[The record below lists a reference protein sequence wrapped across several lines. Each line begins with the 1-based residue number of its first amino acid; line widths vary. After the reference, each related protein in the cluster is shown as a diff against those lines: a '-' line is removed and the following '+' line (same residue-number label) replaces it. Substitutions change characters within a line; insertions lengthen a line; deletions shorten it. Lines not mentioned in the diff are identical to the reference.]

1 MIGTMTSTRRV
12 RARALQTSGMA
23 LAMVAAP
30 PAFAQCAPDPTQT
43 NIVTSCTGTD
53 SDGLVV
59 TTYGTTVD
67 VSAGATVQGGGRPG
81 IAVTLPSTSYG
92 SAVSVTV
99 AGTVDG
105 GAQPGV
111 SLVWQTPAGGY
122 GYNDANLKL
131 TVAQG
136 GSVTGSNALLL
147 GRSNG
152 SGYVFGSPIATIDNS
167 GTLTGSSGIALLA
180 ATPGFG
186 KFVITNRATGTIGAI
201 SGTVTALNNAGTI
214 DGGTHSAI
222 DWGGVFESY
231 GTLTNSGT
239 ITAAGSAAT
248 LANLAWTATFTNSG
262 TISNTGTGAAV
273 AGNVLTLTN
282 AAGGRI
288 ASATATAISAG
299 TTLTLTNAGT
309 ITGNVVTAASPSY
322 TGTSTIDSHAG
333 TINGSVTFGAGDD
346 TLVAGWNNGLV
357 TGITGPINGGAG
369 TDTVRVRFT
378 ADATVAGTI
387 TLPTNFERFTLAP
400 DAKVTATIADGFAGP
415 GLLTTSGYGTVVN
428 RTTLTGT
435 TQAVQIG
442 AYDYG
447 NAPIFI
453 NAATITTTGGT
464 GTDVAVALGLYAA
477 RFENSGTIVAANNGV
492 SGEPSGQFVNTA
504 TGTITAVN
512 TGVSLFGTGFA
523 NAGTIRSTGGTGV
536 NLRGTASTIRTNS
549 GLIEGKVAGARISSF
564 FANTGTITSPGTGV
578 LVDYDGVLDNR
589 AGGTIN
595 GGVAGTVTGLWNAT
609 VINAGTINGD
619 VRLIGRASNGSYS
632 ANRFYALA
640 GGVVNGNL
648 TLGASDVLIAELAGS
663 SGGRIAGITGT
674 VTATDAQLRY
684 RVRTDTNADLTL
696 PAGFAGVGY
705 DLYDNA
711 TLTLSGSAAQSA
723 PALYTAPLTL
733 AGRGIVDLDA
743 TITATSQPVIQVGSL
758 QIAPG
763 EIRPATN
770 GLTITSRG
778 ALTLDRSD
786 SNSYPYAAVVL
797 GENDVFTNAGTIT
810 VVDRALTA
818 YSRMTAIAGGKTV
831 TNSGT
836 ITLDGATGISSGRD
850 VINSGSIVQASG
862 GRVAAGIS
870 GVTNLTNSGTID
882 VAGTAV
888 ELSNYYVGAIVN
900 SGRLASSGSIAI
912 GLGAYSYSSYGLTV
926 TNLAGGTIS
935 GGAGQAIQMGGGTLR
950 NAGTITGTVDLGY
963 SPNGG
968 RAWNSAVYVADGGTI
983 TGDLRFGGGDDLF
996 VAVEDVGGVSGTID
1010 GGAGSDTYIHAR
1022 STSGTVALG
1031 SLTAINFEYEGVRA
1045 LGADTLVT
1053 IGAAA
1058 PFDGEVRI
1066 SGDGTIVNS
1075 ATLNGSVSTGN
1086 YYATSQD
1093 PTHTDAQLAAFT
1105 NSGTIAGGFYGGVG
1119 AFTNSGMLGT
1129 TTFRGQALSLYAT
1142 PTFVNTGTI
1151 SNSGSGSTIYLTGTQ
1166 STTITNSG
1174 TITGGGVYAAV
1185 EAYWPYYDPYY
1196 YYYPRPVTTTSP
1208 PAPIALAMSNS
1219 GTITVGGNGVTLS
1232 AGNYAINGVATVLLN
1247 NSGTIATDAIG
1258 GHAVA
1263 LSAVGYLPGEQS
1275 VTLTNSGTIQA
1286 NGGGSPLPADPY
1298 AGAAPVYG
1306 STPAVA
1312 VRYAVNAGDIA
1323 AITNTATGTIEA
1335 TGTLSA
1341 AIMGRG
1347 ALDLTN
1353 AGTIR
1358 GSNGTA
1364 LAGNDYLSYHLGSDR
1379 LAGAIQTVGDAD
1391 NRIVN
1396 TGTIIGSIGLGG
1408 GNDRIENRGTITGDV
1423 VLGAGDDIF
1432 LQQANATLTGT
1443 VDGGDGTDMLI
1454 VDATGGGTINAAQFV
1469 RFEGLSQTGQ
1479 GNVNYLG
1486 SFGFDTIGLVGGTI
1500 TVAAGDTLATS
1511 GPVAL
1516 TGSSADETVINNGTI
1531 LGAVA
1536 LGAGN
1541 DTFVE
1546 GPNSR
1551 VTGVVDGGTGD
1562 DLYSVVL
1569 AGDRSGIGA
1578 RTGFER
1584 LAVGGTG
1591 TLRLTLDQDFTSLAL
1606 NGANADLTLAGYR
1619 IAGVT
1624 GSDAAETLRVDGDI
1638 ARVALGGGDDTLA
1651 LGTSVAM
1658 GRYDGGSG
1666 TDTLAF
1672 TAAAPVTLVGS
1683 ATGFE
1688 RVALTGGALT
1698 VAGMLGSAAAPL
1710 AFTTADTQLTVA
1722 DGGTLAGVI
1731 DLGTGKTR
1739 FRLAAGGT
1747 LVGSVAGGGQGSATV
1762 ALAGD
1767 RTLTNALTGFAT
1779 LTTEGSGTLS
1789 LAGTYAFDRVGGTGN
1804 LTVLANAALTTGQLR
1819 FGDDDNRLTIA
1830 GRFAGSVDGG
1840 AGRNTI
1846 AISGGNAAAPV
1857 AFGSI
1862 AQVAA
1867 LSMSDGFATVSGNA
1881 ALGTVDMSGGRLV
1894 GLAGSTLS
1902 ADQFLIRP
1910 GATFGSAGTVNGNVT
1925 VAGILSPG
1933 ASPGTMTV
1941 NGNVALQSG
1950 SLSLFEI
1957 TPTVYDKLVVN
1968 GAVTIASGA
1977 TLQLAPSG
1985 TLRPGTSYDLITAS
1999 GGITGSYATILKP
2012 DSLFG
2017 FIVQRG
2023 DRIQLLGQFLDPA
2036 GTNAQISRSI
2046 AYANRAIVAQPAD
2059 SALFAALPALLT
2071 ANGTSDAA
2079 AFARL
2084 TPETYASAS
2093 QIGVDNALA
2102 LAATARGPGLA
2113 TGSEDVRPFTFAQM
2127 LGGWHRLG
2135 ADAAAG
2141 TAATRSQSYGFLGGI
2156 GIGDA
2161 TWSVGVFAGY
2171 LNDRQQID
2179 ALAARTKLDGAVAGL
2194 EARYAVPGGPGVTA
2208 AILYDG
2214 GTAHSTRALPGAGSA
2229 SASYGLHSWVSDLSL
2244 SYDLGLSTDWTLRP
2258 RAGLTLV
2265 RTTRAALT
2273 ETGSVFALSVARD
2286 RHVAGFADA
2295 GLTFARSDV
2304 SEAPLRP
2311 FVSLGVRYQ
2320 FKGNRTDAL
2329 AGYAGGGLGLT
2340 ALGAARADLV
2350 GTAAAGLAY
2359 RLTTGLDLFSTVSS
2373 QTGRD
2378 DHQES
2383 ISTGVRLRF

>member
-1 MIGTMTSTRRV
+1 MTSTRRV
-12 RARALQTSGMA
+12 RVRALQTSGMA
-23 LAMVAAP
+23 LAMVAAA

-43 NIVTSCTGTD
+43 NTATNCTGTD

-59 TTYGTTVD
+59 TTYGTTVN
-67 VSAGATVQGGGRPG
+67 VPAGATVQGGSRPG
-81 IAVTLPSTSYG
+81 IAVALPSTSYG
-92 SAVSVTV
+92 SAVSVAV

-105 GAQPGV
+105 GTQPGV
-111 SLVWQTPAGGY
+111 SLLWQPAATGY
-122 GYNDANLKL
+122 GYYDARLDL

-136 GSVTGSNALLL
+136 GSVTGSNAVVI
-147 GRSNG
+147 GRST
-152 SGYVFGSPIATIDNS
+152 STGYGYGSPVATIDNS
-167 GTLTGSSGIALLA
+167 GTLTGTSGIALLA
-180 ATPGFG
+180 TTPGYGSFA
-186 KFVITNRATGTIGAI
+186 ITNRATGTIGAI
-201 SGTVTALNNAGTI
+201 SGAVSTLDNAGTI
-214 DGGTHSAI
+214 DGGTRSAI
-222 DWGGVFESY
+222 DWGY
-231 GTLTNSGT
+231 GYATYRTLANSGT
-239 ITAAGSAAT
+239 ITAASSAAT
-248 LANLAWTATFTNSG
+248 LANLPSNATLANSG
-262 TISNTGTGAAV
+262 TIANTGSGAAI
-273 AGNVLTLTN
+273 AGTSLSITN
-282 AAGGRI
+282 AATGRI
-288 ASATATAISAG
+288 TAGATAISADNY
-299 TTLTLTNAGT
+299 LTLTNAGT
-309 ITGNVVTAASPSY
+309 INGNIVTAVQAFVPAP
-322 TGTSTIDSHAG
+322 STIDSRAG
-333 TINGSVTFGAGDD
+333 TINGSVTFGASSD
-346 TLVAGWNNGLV
+346 TLIAGWNNGLV
-357 TGITGPINGGAG
+357 TGITGVIDGGGG
-369 TDTVRVRFT
+369 TDTVQVRF
-378 ADATVAGTI
+378 AGDTTLARVI
-387 TLPTNFERFTLAP
+387 ALPTNFEQLSLAP
-400 DAKVTATIADGFAGP
+400 ETEITTTLADGFAAP
-415 GLLTTSGYGTVVN
+415 GLLEITGKGTVVN
-428 RTTLTGT
+428 RTTLS
-435 TQAVQIG
+435 G
-442 AYDYG
+442 AGKVVRVGDYDPDNRPSFV
-447 NAPIFI
+447 NAG
-453 NAATITTTGGT
+453 AITATGGT
-464 GTDVAVALGLYAA
+464 ATDYAIDLRPYA
-477 RFENSGTIVAANNGV
+477 TRFENSGTITAAANGV
-492 SGEPSGQFVNTA
+492 SAQSSGSFVNTA
-504 TGTITAVN
+504 TGTITATD
-512 TGVSLFGTGFA
+512 TGVSVDSTNFT
-523 NAGTIRSTGGTGV
+523 NAGTIRSTAGTG
-536 NLRGTASTIRTNS
+536 LLLSGYASDALTNR
-549 GLIEGKVAGARISSF
+549 GLIEGKIAGALINTRLV
-564 FANTGTITSPGTGV
+564 NTGTITSPGTGV
-578 LVDYDGVLDNR
+578 LVGYSGTLDNR
-589 AGGTIN
+589 TGGTIN
-595 GGVAGTVTGLWNAT
+595 GGVAGVETGLWQAT
-609 VINAGTINGD
+609 IANAGTINGD
-619 VRLIGRASNGSYS
+619 VRLVGGIYSSSYS
-632 ANRFYALA
+632 ANRFFALA

-648 TLGASDVLIAELAGS
+648 TLGTNDVLVTEFAGS
-663 SGGRIAGITGT
+663 GGGRIAGITGT
-674 VTATDAQLRY
+674 VTATNSTLRY
-684 RVRTDTNADLTL
+684 RVRSDTATSLTTL
-696 PAGFAGVGY
+696 PGFAGIGY
-705 DLYDNA
+705 DLYDGA
-711 TLTLSGSAAQSA
+711 TLTLTGGATQVSGSI
-723 PALYTAPLTL
+723 APLTL
-733 AGRGIVDLDA
+733 AGEGVVDLNA
-743 TITATSQPVIQVGSL
+743 TIASTSQPAIQVTSL
-758 QIAPG
+758 LVAPG
-763 EIRPATN
+763 ETQPAAR
-770 GLTITSRG
+770 GLVITSRG
-778 ALTLDRSD
+778 ALTLDRPAAS
-786 SNSYPYAAVVL
+786 SYSYPYTAIAL
-797 GENDVFTNAGTIT
+797 TNDDTFTNAGTII
-810 VVDRALTA
+810 VRDRATPN
-818 YSRMTAIAGGKTV
+818 YSIIAAISGGKSV
-831 TNSGT
+831 VNSGT
-836 ITLDGATGISSGRD
+836 ITLDNAI
-850 VINSGSIVQASG
+850 
-862 GRVAAGIS
+862 GIS
-870 GVTNLTNSGTID
+870 GALSITNSGAIIRAAGGGTAIGISDVTDLTNSGSID

-888 ELSNYYVGAIVN
+888 MLAGYNGGTITN
-900 SGRLASSGSIAI
+900 TGRIASSSGAAI
-912 GLGAYSYSSYGLTV
+912 GLSFSGYSYGVTV
-926 TNLAGGTIS
+926 SNLAGGTIA
-935 GGAGQAIQMGGGTLR
+935 GGAGTAIRMAGGTIR
-950 NAGTITGTVDLGY
+950 NAGTITGSVDLGY
-963 SPNGG
+963 SSYGG
-968 RAWNSAVYVADGGTI
+968 VSSLPATYIAEGGTL
-983 TGDLRFGGGDDLF
+983 TGDLRFGSGDDQL
-996 VAVEDVGGVSGTID
+996 VAIDDVIGVSGTVD
-1010 GGAGSDTYIHAR
+1010 GGGGIDTFVHAR
-1022 STSGTVALG
+1022 TASGSIALG
-1031 SLTAINFEYEGVRA
+1031 TMPASLINFEREGVRA
-1045 LGADTLVT
+1045 IGTDTTVT
-1053 IGAAA
+1053 ITAADPVTTA
-1058 PFDGEVRI
+1058 VLV
-1066 SGDGTIVNS
+1066 SGDGSIINTATI
-1075 ATLNGSVSTGN
+1075 LGGVSSGTSSS
-1086 YYATSQD
+1086 YYTAPQA
-1093 PTHTDAQLAAFT
+1093 PLAAFT
-1105 NSGTIAGGFYGGVG
+1105 NSGTLGSATLAGPALRLYDVLAVTNTGTLINIGGT
-1119 AFTNSGMLGT
+1119 A
-1129 TTFRGQALSLYAT
+1129 ALSLSA
-1142 PTFVNTGTI
+1142 
-1151 SNSGSGSTIYLTGTQ
+1151 SGSAKIA
-1166 STTITNSG
+1166 NSG
-1174 TITGGGVYAAV
+1174 TITGGVTADHYT
-1185 EAYWPYYDPYY
+1185 PY
-1196 YYYPRPVTTTSP
+1196 TSSP
-1208 PAPIALAMSNS
+1208 ADTPAPSTLAMTNS
-1219 GTITVGGNGVTLS
+1219 GTITAPHNAVFLSSYGGS
-1232 AGNYAINGVATVLLN
+1232 AGATVSLD
-1247 NSGTIATDAIG
+1247 NSGTIAATADG
-1258 GHAVA
+1258 GTAVA
-1263 LSAVGYLPGEQS
+1263 LYVEDYNTAAAPRTA
-1275 VTLTNSGTIQA
+1275 VTLTNSGTIRA
-1286 NGGGSPLPADPY
+1286 NGGGTPLPADPY

-1306 STPAVA
+1306 SAPALA
-1312 VRYAVNAGDIA
+1312 VHSYTTLTNRTQ
-1323 AITNTATGTIEA
+1323 ITNTAAGTIEA
-1335 TGTLSA
+1335 TGTLST
-1341 AIMGRG
+1341 AIFSEGG
-1347 ALDLTN
+1347 LDLTN

-1364 LAGNDYLSYHLGSDR
+1364 LARNDYLSYYLGSDR

-1396 TGTIIGSIGLGG
+1396 TGTIIGSIALGG
-1408 GNDRIENRGTITGDV
+1408 GNDRIENRGTLTGDV
-1423 VLGAGDDIF
+1423 FLGAGDDIF

-1486 SFGFDTIGLVGGTI
+1486 SFGFDTIGLAGGTI

-1516 TGSSADETVINNGTI
+1516 TGSSGDETVINNGTI

-1551 VTGVVDGGTGD
+1551 VTGIVDGGAGD

-1606 NGANADLTLAGYR
+1606 NGASADLTLAGYR
-1619 IAGVT
+1619 ITGVT

-1672 TAAAPVTLVGS
+1672 TTAAPVTLVGS

-1688 RVALTGGALT
+1688 RVALTGSALT
-1698 VAGMLGSAAAPL
+1698 VAGTLGSAAAPL

-1731 DLGTGKTR
+1731 DLGTGNTR

-1767 RTLTNALTGFAT
+1767 RTLTDALTGFAT

-1804 LTVLANAALTTGQLR
+1804 LAVLANAALTTGQLR

-1910 GATFGSAGTVNGNVT
+1910 GATFGSAGTVNGNVN

-1950 SLSLFEI
+1950 SVSLFEI
-1957 TPTVYDKLVVN
+1957 TPTVSDKLVVN
-1968 GAVTIASGA
+1968 GTVTIAPGA

-2017 FIVQRG
+2017 FVVQRG
-2023 DRIQLLGQFLDPA
+2023 DRLQLLGQFLDPA

-2113 TGSEDVRPFTFAQM
+2113 TDSEDVRLFTFAQM

-2161 TWSVGVFAGY
+2161 TWSVGAFAGY

-2179 ALAARTKLDGAVAGL
+2179 ALAARTKLNGAVAGV
-2194 EARYAVPGGPGVTA
+2194 EARYAVPGGLGVTA

-2295 GLTFARSDV
+2295 GLTFARSDA
-2304 SEAPLRP
+2304 SKAPLRP
-2311 FVSLGVRYQ
+2311 FVSLGLRYQ
-2320 FKGNRTDAL
+2320 FKGNRTEAL
-2329 AGYAGGGLGLT
+2329 GGYAGGGLGLT

-2359 RLTTGLDLFSTVSS
+2359 RLTTRLDLFSTVSS

>member
-1 MIGTMTSTRRV
+1 M
-12 RARALQTSGMA
+12 
-23 LAMVAAP
+23 
-30 PAFAQCAPDPTQT
+30 
-43 NIVTSCTGTD
+43 
-53 SDGLVV
+53 
-59 TTYGTTVD
+59 
-67 VSAGATVQGGGRPG
+67 TVQGGGRPG
-81 IAVTLPSTSYG
+81 IAVTLPSTDYG
-92 SAVSVTV
+92 SAVGVTV

-105 GAQPGV
+105 GVQPGI
-111 SLVWQTPAGGY
+111 SLLWQTPASGY
-122 GYNDANLKL
+122 GYNDANLNL
-131 TVAQG
+131 IVAQG
-136 GSVTGSNALLL
+136 GGVTGSNALVV
-147 GRSNG
+147 GRSSGAGYGYG
-152 SGYVFGSPIATIDNS
+152 SATATIDNS
-167 GTLTGSSGIALLA
+167 GTLTGTSGIALLA
-180 ATPGFG
+180 STPGYGGFA
-186 KFVITNRATGTIGAI
+186 ITNRATGTIGAI
-201 SGTVTALNNAGTI
+201 SGTVRTLTNAGMI
-214 DGGTHSAI
+214 DGAARSAI
-222 DWGGVFESY
+222 DWGNSTIY
-231 GTLTNSGT
+231 YATISNSGT
-239 ITAAGSAAT
+239 ITAAGSAAS
-248 LANLAWTATFTNSG
+248 LANLYTGSALVNTG
-262 TISNTGTGAAV
+262 LISNTGSGAAISGV
-273 AGNVLTLTN
+273 SLAIVND
-282 AAGGRI
+282 AAGRI
-288 ASATATAISAG
+288 TTAG
-299 TTLTLTNAGT
+299 TTAINANSNLILTNSGL
-309 ITGNVVTAASPSY
+309 ISGNIAIAASGSY
-322 TGTSTIDSHAG
+322 PGGSTIDSRTG
-333 TINGSVTFGAGDD
+333 TINGSVTFGAGND
-346 TLVAGWNNGLV
+346 TLVAGWDGTRLV
-357 TGITGPINGGAG
+357 TGISGAVDGGSG
-369 TDTVRVRFT
+369 TDTVSLRLT
-378 ADATVAGTI
+378 GDTI
-387 TLPTNFERFTLAP
+387 LAAPIALPTNFERLNLAP
-400 DAKVTATIADGFAGP
+400 DAQTTTTLADGLTIPGTLSIAG
-415 GLLTTSGYGTVVN
+415 GGTVIN
-428 RTTLTGT
+428 RTTLSAA
-435 TQAVQIG
+435 TQAVLTG
-442 AYDYG
+442 ADYTTSSYATFV
-447 NAPIFI
+447 NAGTIRTT
-453 NAATITTTGGT
+453 NGVAGTAAVTLGSYTT
-464 GTDVAVALGLYAA
+464 
-477 RFENSGTIVAANNGV
+477 RFENSGTIDATGAGV
-492 SGEPSGQFVNTA
+492 DSSTEGSVVNTVS
-504 TGTITAVN
+504 GTITAAG
-512 TGVSLFGTGFA
+512 TAVSLFGPSFT
-523 NAGTIRSTGGTGV
+523 NAGTIRSTNGTGV
-536 NLRGTASTIRTNS
+536 VLSGSYGANWSNS
-549 GLIEGKVAGARISSF
+549 GLIEGKVAGARISSSF
-564 FANTGTITSPGTGV
+564 VNTGTITSPGTGV
-578 LVDYDGVLDNR
+578 LVDWYGVLDNR

-595 GGVAGTVTGLWNAT
+595 GGVAGTSSGLSNAT
-609 VINAGTINGD
+609 IINAGTINGA
-619 VRLIGRASNGSYS
+619 VTLVGSGYGGSYN
-632 ANRFYALA
+632 ANRFFALA

-648 TLGASDVLIAELAGS
+648 TLGASDTLVAELAGS
-663 SGGRIAGITGT
+663 GGERIAGITGT
-674 VTATDAQLRY
+674 ITAANATLRY
-684 RVRTDTNADLTL
+684 RVRSDTATSLAT
-696 PAGFAGVGY
+696 PAGFASIGY
-705 DLYDNA
+705 DLYDGA
-711 TLTLSGSAAQSA
+711 TLTLTGAATQA
-723 PALYTAPLTL
+723 PGLYVPPLTL
-733 AGRGIVDLDA
+733 AGQGVVDLDA
-743 TITATSQPVIQVGSL
+743 TITATSQPTIQITSL
-758 QIAPG
+758 LLAPG
-763 EIRPATN
+763 EAQPATR

-786 SNSYPYAAVVL
+786 SNTYPYTAVAL
-797 GENDVFTNAGTIT
+797 TGDDTFTNAGTIT
-810 VVDRALTA
+810 VVDRVANA
-818 YSRMTAIAGGKTV
+818 YSRINAIAGGKTV

-836 ITLDGATGISSGRD
+836 ITLDGATGILSGRD
-850 VINSGSIVQASG
+850 VTNSGAIVQASG
-862 GRVAAGIS
+862 GRVAIGIS

-888 ELSNYYVGAIVN
+888 ELSNTYNSTIIN
-900 SGRLASSGSIAI
+900 SGRLASSGGLAI
-912 GLGAYSYSSYGLTV
+912 GLDAYAYSSYGLTV
-926 TNLAGGTIS
+926 TNFAGGTIA
-935 GGAGQAIQMGGGTLR
+935 GGAGQAIQMGGGTLS

-963 SPNGG
+963 ATNGG
-968 RAWNSAVYVADGGTI
+968 RAWNPAVYVANGGTI
-983 TGDLRFGGGDDLF
+983 AGDLRFGGGDDVF
-996 VAVEDVGGVSGTID
+996 VAMDDVGGVSGIID
-1010 GGAGSDTYIHAR
+1010 GGAGADTYIHAR
-1022 STSGTVALG
+1022 STSGTVTLG
-1031 SLTAINFEYEGVRA
+1031 ALTAINFEYEGARA
-1045 LGADTLVT
+1045 RGTGTVVT

-1058 PFDGEVRI
+1058 PYNGDVRV
-1066 SGDGTIVNS
+1066 SGDGAIVNA
-1075 ATLNGSVSTGN
+1075 ATLNGTVSTGN
-1086 YYATSQD
+1086 YYNTAQD
-1093 PTHTDAQLAAFT
+1093 PTYTDAQLAAFT
-1105 NSGTIAGGFYGGVG
+1105 NSGTIAGGFYGETG
-1119 AFTNSGMLGT
+1119 AFTNTGMLGAT
-1129 TTFRGQALSLYAT
+1129 TLKGQALSLYET
-1142 PTFVNTGTI
+1142 PSFVNTGTI
-1151 SNSGSGSTIYLTGTQ
+1151 SNSGNSNSNTIYLTGGQ
-1166 STTITNSG
+1166 STTIANSG

-1185 EAYWPYYDPYY
+1185 QAYWPYYDPYY
-1196 YYYPRPVTTTSP
+1196 YYINPQPVATTSP
-1208 PAPIALAMSNS
+1208 PVPITLAMTNS
-1219 GTITVGGNGVTLS
+1219 GTITVGGYGVTLS
-1232 AGNYAINGVATVLLN
+1232 ARSYAIDGVATVLLN
-1247 NSGTIATDAIG
+1247 NSGTVATDAIS

-1263 LSAVGYLPGEQS
+1263 LSAFGNSPGAQS
-1275 VTLTNSGTIQA
+1275 ATLVNSGAIRA
-1286 NGGGSPLPADPY
+1286 NGGGTAVPADALFGETLPA
-1298 AGAAPVYG
+1298 A
-1306 STPAVA
+1306 A
-1312 VRYAVNAGDIA
+1312 VRYSVNTGDIA

-1347 ALDLTN
+1347 ALHLTN

-1364 LAGNDYLSYHLGSDR
+1364 LAGNDYLSYYLGSDR
-1379 LAGAIQTVGDAD
+1379 LAGAIQTIGNAD

-1423 VLGAGDDIF
+1423 FLGAGDDIF
-1432 LQQANATLTGT
+1432 LQQANATLTGK
-1443 VDGGDGTDMLI
+1443 VDGGDGTDLLI

-1469 RFEGLSQTGQ
+1469 HFEGLSQTGQ

-1486 SFGFDTIGLVGGTI
+1486 SFGFGTIGLVGGTI

-1516 TGSSADETVINNGTI
+1516 TASSGDETVINNGTI

-1551 VTGVVDGGTGD
+1551 VTGLVDGGTGD

-1606 NGANADLTLAGYR
+1606 NGASADLTLAGYR
-1619 IAGVT
+1619 IAGAT

-1658 GRYDGGSG
+1658 DRYDGGSG

-1688 RVALTGGALT
+1688 RVTLTGGAMT
-1698 VAGMLGSAAAPL
+1698 VAGTLGSAAAPL

-1731 DLGTGKTR
+1731 DLGTGNTR

-1767 RTLTNALTGFAT
+1767 RTLTDALTGFAT

-1789 LAGTYAFDRVGGTGN
+1789 LAGAYAFDRVGGTGN
-1804 LTVLANAALTTGQLR
+1804 LAVLANAALTTGQLR

-1846 AISGGNAAAPV
+1846 AISGGNPAAPV

-1862 AQVAA
+1862 AQVAT
-1867 LSMSDGFATVSGNA
+1867 LSMSVGFATVSGNA

-1950 SLSLFEI
+1950 SVSLFEI
-1957 TPTVYDKLVVN
+1957 TPTVSDKLVVN
-1968 GAVTIASGA
+1968 GTVTIAPGA

-2017 FIVQRG
+2017 FVVQRG
-2023 DRIQLLGQFLDPA
+2023 DRLQLLGQFLDPA

-2102 LAATARGPGLA
+2102 LAATLRGPGLA
-2113 TGSEDVRPFTFAQM
+2113 TDSEDVRLFTFAQM

-2141 TAATRSQSYGFLGGI
+2141 TAATRSQSYGFLGGV

-2161 TWSVGVFAGY
+2161 TWSVGAFAGY
-2171 LNDRQQID
+2171 LKDRQQID
-2179 ALAARTKLDGAVAGL
+2179 ALAARTKLDGAVAGV
-2194 EARYAVPGGPGVTA
+2194 EARYAVPGGLGVTA

-2214 GTAHSTRALPGAGSA
+2214 GTAHSTRALPGAGTA
-2229 SASYGLHSWVSDLSL
+2229 NARYGLHSWVSDLSL
-2244 SYDLGLSTDWTLRP
+2244 SYDLGLSTDWMLRP

-2295 GLTFARSDV
+2295 GLTFARSDA

-2311 FVSLGVRYQ
+2311 FVSLGLRYQ

-2329 AGYAGGGLGLT
+2329 GGYAGGGLGLA

>member
-12 RARALQTSGMA
+12 RVRALQSSGMA
-23 LAMVAAP
+23 LAMVAAA

-43 NIVTSCTGTD
+43 NAVTTCAGTD

-59 TTYGTTVD
+59 TTYGTTVN
-67 VSAGATVQGGGRPG
+67 VPAGATVQGGGRPG
-81 IAVTLPSTSYG
+81 IAVTLPSTDYG
-92 SAVSVTV
+92 NAVGVTV

-105 GAQPGV
+105 RAQPGI
-111 SLVWQTPAGGY
+111 SLLWQPAANGY
-122 GYNDANLKL
+122 GYSDTRLDL

-136 GSVTGSNALLL
+136 GSVTGNNAVVV
-147 GRSNG
+147 GRG
-152 SGYVFGSPIATIDNS
+152 TGAGYGYGSPVATIDNS
-167 GTLTGSSGIALLA
+167 GTLAGTSGIALLA
-180 ATPGFG
+180 TTPGYGSFA
-186 KFVITNRATGTIGAI
+186 ITNRATGTIGAI
-201 SGTVTALNNAGTI
+201 SGAVSTLDNAGMI
-214 DGGTHSAI
+214 DGGTRSAI
-222 DWGGVFESY
+222 DWGYGYAYY
-231 GTLTNSGT
+231 GTLANSGT
-239 ITAAGSAAT
+239 ITAASSAAT
-248 LANLAWTATFTNSG
+248 LANLPANATLANSG
-262 TISNTGTGAAV
+262 TIANTGSGASITGTS
-273 AGNVLTLTN
+273 LLITN
-282 AAGGRI
+282 AATGRI
-288 ASATATAISAG
+288 TAGATAISADNF
-299 TTLTLTNAGT
+299 LTLTNAGT
-309 ITGNVVTAASPSY
+309 INGNIVTAVQAFFPAPS
-322 TGTSTIDSHAG
+322 TVDSRAG
-333 TINGSVTFGAGDD
+333 TINGSVTFGAGSD

-357 TGITGPINGGAG
+357 TGITGVIDGGGG
-369 TDTVRVRFT
+369 TDTVQVRF
-378 ADATVAGTI
+378 AGDTTLARTI
-387 TLPTNFERFTLAP
+387 ALPTNFEQLSLAP
-400 DAKVTATIADGFAGP
+400 GAEITTTLADGFAAP
-415 GLLTTSGYGTVVN
+415 GVLEITGKGTVVN
-428 RTTLTGT
+428 RTTLSRAGMVVR
-435 TQAVQIG
+435 AG
-442 AYDYG
+442 NYDPDNRPSFV
-447 NAPIFI
+447 NAG
-453 NAATITTTGGT
+453 TITATGGT
-464 GTDVAVALGLYAA
+464 ATDYAVDLRPYAT
-477 RFENSGTIVAANNGV
+477 RFENSGTITAAANGV
-492 SGEPSGQFVNTA
+492 SAQSSGSFVNTA
-504 TGTITAVN
+504 SGTITA
-512 TGVSLFGTGFA
+512 TDTAVSVDSTNFT
-523 NAGTIRSTGGTGV
+523 NAGTIRSTAGTG
-536 NLRGTASTIRTNS
+536 LLLSGYASDALTNS
-549 GLIEGKVAGARISSF
+549 GLIEGKLAGARIGTRLV
-564 FANTGTITSPGTGV
+564 NIGTITSPGTGV
-578 LVDYDGVLDNR
+578 LIDYSGTLDNR

-595 GGVAGTVTGLWNAT
+595 GGVAGVQTGLWNAT
-609 VINAGTINGD
+609 IANAGTINGD
-619 VRLIGRASNGSYS
+619 VRLVGSIYSSSYS
-632 ANRFYALA
+632 ANRFFALA

-648 TLGASDVLIAELAGS
+648 TLGTNDVLVTEFTGS
-663 SGGRIAGITGT
+663 GGGRIAGITGT
-674 VTATDAQLRY
+674 ITATNSTLRY
-684 RVRTDTNADLTL
+684 RVYSDITTSLTTL
-696 PAGFAGVGY
+696 PGFASIGY
-705 DLYDNA
+705 DLYDGA
-711 TLTLSGSAAQSA
+711 TLTLTGSAAQA
-723 PALYTAPLTL
+723 PAVSVAPLTL
-733 AGRGIVDLDA
+733 AGRGVVDLDA
-743 TITATSQPVIQVGSL
+743 MIATISQPAIQVTSL
-758 QIAPG
+758 LVAPG
-763 EIRPATN
+763 ETQPTGR
-770 GLTITSRG
+770 GLVITSRG
-778 ALTLDRSD
+778 ALTLDRP
-786 SNSYPYAAVVL
+786 NATPYSYPYTAVAL
-797 GENDVFTNAGTIT
+797 TNDDTFTNAGTIT
-810 VVDRALTA
+810 VHDRGIPS
-818 YSRMTAIAGGKTV
+818 YSIITAISGGKSV
-831 TNSGT
+831 VNSGT
-836 ITLDGATGISSGRD
+836 ITLDNAIGVSGALSIT
-850 VINSGSIVQASG
+850 NSGAIVQAAG
-862 GRVAAGIS
+862 GGTAIGIS
-870 GVTNLTNSGTID
+870 DVTDLTNSGTID
-882 VAGTAV
+882 VAGTAAM
-888 ELSNYYVGAIVN
+888 LAGYNGGTITN
-900 SGRLASSGSIAI
+900 TGRIASSGGVAI
-912 GLGAYSYSSYGLTV
+912 GLSFSGYSYGVTV
-926 TNLAGGTIS
+926 SNLAGGTIV
-935 GGAGQAIQMGGGTLR
+935 GGAGTAIRMAGGTIR
-950 NAGTITGTVDLGY
+950 NAGTITGSVDLGY
-963 SPNGG
+963 SSYGG
-968 RAWNSAVYVADGGTI
+968 VSSLPAIYIAEGGTL
-983 TGDLRFGGGDDLF
+983 TGDLRFGSGDDQL
-996 VAVEDVGGVSGTID
+996 VAIDDVIGVSGTVD
-1010 GGAGSDTYIHAR
+1010 GGGGIDTFVHAR
-1022 STSGTVALG
+1022 TTSGSVALG
-1031 SLTAINFEYEGVRA
+1031 TMPASLVNFEREGVRA
-1045 LGADTLVT
+1045 LGTDTTVT
-1053 IGAAA
+1053 ITAADPVTA
-1058 PFDGEVRI
+1058 SMLV
-1066 SGDGTIVNS
+1066 SGDGSIVNT
-1075 ATLNGSVSTGN
+1075 ATILGGVSNGTSIS
-1086 YYATSQD
+1086 YYTAPQA
-1093 PTHTDAQLAAFT
+1093 PLAAFT
-1105 NSGTIAGGFYGGVG
+1105 NNGTLGSATLAGSALRLYDVLAVTNTG
-1119 AFTNSGMLGT
+1119 TLINSGGAP
-1129 TTFRGQALSLYAT
+1129 ALSLSTY
-1142 PTFVNTGTI
+1142 
-1151 SNSGSGSTIYLTGTQ
+1151 GSA
-1166 STTITNSG
+1166 TITNSG
-1174 TITGGGVYAAV
+1174 TITGGVTGDHYT
-1185 EAYWPYYDPYY
+1185 PYTS
-1196 YYYPRPVTTTSP
+1196 YPTTDT
-1208 PAPIALAMSNS
+1208 PAPSTLAMTNS
-1219 GTITVGGNGVTLS
+1219 GTITATDNAVFLSSYGGS
-1232 AGNYAINGVATVLLN
+1232 ADGAMVSLD
-1247 NSGTIATDAIG
+1247 NSGAIAATANG
-1258 GHAVA
+1258 GTAVA
-1263 LSAVGYLPGEQS
+1263 LYVEDYNTAAAPRTA
-1275 VTLTNSGTIQA
+1275 VTLTNSGTIRA
-1286 NGGGSPLPADPY
+1286 NGGGIPLPADPY
-1298 AGAAPVYG
+1298 AGAAPIYG
-1306 STPAVA
+1306 STPALA
-1312 VRYAVNAGDIA
+1312 VHSYTTSANRTQ
-1323 AITNTATGTIEA
+1323 ITNTASGTIEA
-1335 TGTLSA
+1335 TGTLST
-1341 AIMGRG
+1341 AIFSEGG
-1347 ALDLTN
+1347 LDLTN

-1364 LAGNDYLSYHLGSDR
+1364 LARNDYLSYYLGSDR
-1379 LAGAIQTVGDAD
+1379 LAGAIQTVGDVD

-1396 TGTIIGSIGLGG
+1396 TGAIIGSIALGG

-1423 VLGAGDDIF
+1423 FLGAGDDIF

-1443 VDGGDGTDMLI
+1443 VDGGAGTDMLI

-1500 TVAAGDTLATS
+1500 TVAAGDTLTTS

-1531 LGAVA
+1531 LGSVA

-1551 VTGVVDGGTGD
+1551 VTGVVDGGAGD

-1569 AGDRSGIGA
+1569 AGDRSSIGA

-1606 NGANADLTLAGYR
+1606 GGANVDLTLAGYR

-1624 GSDAAETLRVDGDI
+1624 GSDAGETLRVDGDI

-1651 LGTSVAM
+1651 LGTATAM

-1683 ATGFE
+1683 VTGFE

-1698 VAGMLGSAAAPL
+1698 VAGTFGSAAALL

-1722 DGGTLAGVI
+1722 DGGTLAGII
-1731 DLGTGKTR
+1731 DLGTGNTR

-1747 LVGSVAGGGQGSATV
+1747 LVGSVAGGGQGSTTV

-1789 LAGTYAFDRVGGTGN
+1789 LAGTYAFDRVSGTGN
-1804 LTVLANAALTTGQLR
+1804 LTLLANAALTTGQLR

-1830 GRFAGSVDGG
+1830 GRFAGSIDGG

-1902 ADQFLIRP
+1902 ADQFLIRS

-1950 SLSLFEI
+1950 SVSLFEI
-1957 TPTVYDKLVVN
+1957 TSTVSDKLVVN
-1968 GAVTIASGA
+1968 GAVTIAPGA
-1977 TLQLAPSG
+1977 TLQLTPSG

-1999 GGITGSYATILKP
+1999 GGITGNYTSILKP

-2017 FIVQRG
+2017 FVVQRG
-2023 DRIQLLGQFLDPA
+2023 DRLQLLGQFLDPA

-2071 ANGTSDAA
+2071 AGGTSDAA

-2084 TPETYASAS
+2084 TPEAYASAS

-2113 TGSEDVRPFTFAQM
+2113 TDSQDVRLFTFAQM

-2161 TWSVGVFAGY
+2161 TWSVGAFAGY

-2179 ALAARTKLDGAVAGL
+2179 ALAARTKLDGAVAGV
-2194 EARYAVPGGPGVTA
+2194 EGRYAVPGGLGVTA

-2214 GTAHSTRALPGAGSA
+2214 GTAHSTRALPGADTA
-2229 SASYGLHSWVSDLSL
+2229 NARYGLHSWVSDLSL
-2244 SYDLGLSTDWTLRP
+2244 SYDLGLSTDWMLRP

-2311 FVSLGVRYQ
+2311 FVSLGLRYQ
-2320 FKGNRTDAL
+2320 FKGNRIDAL
-2329 AGYAGGGLGLT
+2329 GGYAGGGLGLT